1 MKFERDDKEYMTS
14 EEVADFCTTPGG
26 RKRDNMNFYTSG
38 MKIVLIKEQT
48 SVNSARVSV
57 LFIHE
62 QSCVLCTMW
71 YNKVILYATQN
82 LVNITLRE
90 KI

>member
-1 MKFERDDKEYMTS
+1 MYVCSETLTRACVHKFPSHILGCTVKFEQDDKEFMTS

-48 SVNSARVSV
+48 SVNSARVSL
-57 LFIHE
+57 LFLLPE
-62 QSCVLCTMW
+62 ML
-71 YNKVILYATQN
+71 
-82 LVNITLRE
+82 
-90 KI
+90 